1 MNARSERRTA
11 PPTNLIHVE
20 RRLSGV
26 LVVDADGIVRYDNL
40 AARHLIGTDER
51 TLVGRPFGLP
61 IGEDVAQVIEIV
73 DREGVVQSVDMRVAR
88 YVGSDFAGAEV
99 WAVTLRPS
107 ATAAADPRAVDDQLA
122 RLDDALSVT
131 YHELGNAVAGISAG
145 LTVLREAWPDLE
157 DADRLHRVARIER
170 AATGMALHL
179 KSYLDASRID
189 SGVFKPRPSPHR
201 LLDLV
206 LEHLPDLGAH
216 AADIEVQVSPN
227 VTVDM
232 DATHC
237 WSVVGNFIRNA
248 LKHGA
253 HPITLRAATV
263 GPETLIVVTD
273 HGQGVPAA
281 HVGRLFERFGMTGPA
296 DPVTSSGLGLWI
308 ASTMASAYGGRVW
321 YERNAPTGSR
331 FCARLPAASPEAR
344 DFLD

>member
-1 MNARSERRTA
+1 MNAGEKRRA
-11 PPTNLIHVE
+11 LPTNLIHVE

-26 LVVDADGIVRYDNL
+26 LIVDADGIVRYDNL

-88 YVGSDFAGAEV
+88 YAGSDFAGAEV

-107 ATAAADPRAVDDQLA
+107 ATAAADTNAVDDQLA
-122 RLDDALSVT
+122 RLDDAMSVT

-145 LTVLREAWPDLE
+145 LTVLREAWPDLKDE
-157 DADRLHRVARIER
+157 DRLQRVMRVER

-189 SGVFKPRPSPHR
+189 SGVFEPRPAPHK

-206 LEHLPDLGAH
+206 LEHLPDLGTH
-216 AADIEVQVSPN
+216 AAEVEVQVSAH

-237 WSVVGNFIRNA
+237 WSILSNFIRNA

-253 HPITLRAATV
+253 PPIILRAATV
-263 GPETLIVVTD
+263 GPETLVMVTD

-281 HVGRLFERFGMTGPA
+281 HVGRLFERFGGTGPA
-296 DPVTSSGLGLWI
+296 DPGSSSGLGLWI

-331 FCARLPAASPEAR
+331 FCARLPAVSPEVR
-344 DFLD
+344 DLLD